1 MPALRCAR
9 NYAMILLAYRHGLRA
24 SELVNLPVSDLD
36 LATGAGSV
44 NLLRNLLKEGT
55 SKLQKVVFSI
65 TTATSGGL

>member
-1 MPALRCAR
+1 
-9 NYAMILLAYRHGLRA
+9 MILLAYRHGLRA